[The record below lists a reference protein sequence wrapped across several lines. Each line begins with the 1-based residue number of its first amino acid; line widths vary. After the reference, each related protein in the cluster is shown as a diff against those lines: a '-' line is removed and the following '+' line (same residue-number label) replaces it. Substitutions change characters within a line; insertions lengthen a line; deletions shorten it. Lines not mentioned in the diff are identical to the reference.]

1 MYITFN
7 LGTKSDYS
15 CLENYRNKP
24 HWKTYF
30 WKQKS
35 LFNFN
40 FFLSQS
46 QLIAHLD
53 DLCHCFGFLLW
64 SSIFLNLDD
73 REMLYSNVLILR
85 SWHYSNFLKRIVLA
99 VCFERVSSVTAV
111 SFSWSTPAQT
121 FPIWGALPPLS
132 IPLHPTRSAKLRKVG
147 NYQQLSASFNNSITN
162 FQSGEETLENF
173 ANFNFCLTF
182 NSKCR
187 AAFIKTSHEA

>member
-1 MYITFN
+1 MKN
-7 LGTKSDYS
+7 LFLKTKVPLQLQFFSS
-15 CLENYRNKP
+15 GSE
-24 HWKTYF
+24 KT
-30 WKQKS
+30 
-35 LFNFN
+35 
-40 FFLSQS
+40 QS

-121 FPIWGALPPLS
+121 FPIWGAPP
-132 IPLHPTRSAKLRKVG
+132 PLHPPSPHPLPQVEKSW
-147 NYQQLSASFNNSITN
+147 QLSATISKLQQLYHQLPKWRRN
-162 FQSGEETLENF
+162 FRKLRQFQLLPDVQF
-173 ANFNFCLTF
+173 QM
-182 NSKCR
+182 
-187 AAFIKTSHEA
+187 